1 MAQEPKSK
9 QREIDKVYELVV
21 LNHTFLSSLSSL
33 STYIQHQKT
42 TETSE
47 QFKEATQKIE
57 KKLGSVLQGLKE
69 KKGNYVKDS
78 VEKETYQQERLSDFN
93 FLNNKNL
100 KYETKE
106 TARRFQEAHLVGEQ
120 LQWLFDISCKM
131 LKLSVTVNKN

>member
-1 MAQEPKSK
+1 M
-9 QREIDKVYELVV
+9 
-21 LNHTFLSSLSSL
+21 
-33 STYIQHQKT
+33 
-42 TETSE
+42 
-47 QFKEATQKIE
+47 
-57 KKLGSVLQGLKE
+57 LQGLKE

>member
-42 TETSE
+42 TEASE